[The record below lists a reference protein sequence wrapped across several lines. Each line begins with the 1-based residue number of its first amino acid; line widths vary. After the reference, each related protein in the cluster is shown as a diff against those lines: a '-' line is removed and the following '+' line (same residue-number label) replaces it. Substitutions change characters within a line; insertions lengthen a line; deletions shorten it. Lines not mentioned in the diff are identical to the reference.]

1 MGFLQVHTPEWV
13 RRFVAMG
20 YSDAEPLAAGVEG
33 AIYRLGG
40 GMVAKVWSGRRREL
54 GLMRAYYADVADA
67 GLPFKTPVFLRMEH
81 IDGAV
86 VTFEPELH
94 GQPLQN
100 RVTFKDRELD
110 PAAIDCMLL
119 VLRSLAGVRA
129 TDAMRQ
135 LPVLDEDRPFW
146 DGADDSVGA
155 DDFVGALVAL
165 LERRVA
171 RFGGVLRSHISD
183 FDERYTRLR
192 SGLRGLDRVPPTAIH
207 GDLFGGNVLVDDD
220 ARPLSVLDFGFL
232 ATAGDPRFD
241 AGVSASIMNMYGDHA
256 IAITDALTKR
266 FAAELAYPVQ
276 ALIHY
281 QGAYAIATAN
291 VFTADGSD
299 GHFTWG
305 HAATDTADDERRPGP
320 VAPTGARP
328 PPGPATGIT

>member
-13 RRFVAMG
+13 QRFVQMG
-20 YSDAEPLAAGVEG
+20 YPDAEPLAAGVEG

-54 GLMRAYYADVADA
+54 ELTGAYYADVAAA
-67 GLPFKTPVFLRMEH
+67 GLPFDTPVFLRIEH

-86 VTFEPELH
+86 VTFERELH

-100 RVTFKDRELD
+100 RVTFQDRELD
-110 PAAIDCMLL
+110 PAATDCMLL
-119 VLRSLAGVRA
+119 VLRALTGVAA
-129 TDAMRQ
+129 TDVMRR

-146 DGADDSVGA
+146 DGADTFA
-155 DDFVGALVAL
+155 GALVAL

-171 RFGGVLRSHISD
+171 RFGDVLRRHIPD
-183 FDERYTRLR
+183 FDERYTRLV
-192 SGLRGLDRVPPTAIH
+192 SGLRGLDRVPATVIH
-207 GDLFGGNVLVDDD
+207 GDLFGGNVLVDED

-232 ATAGDPRFD
+232 STAGDPRFD
-241 AGVSASIMNMYGDHA
+241 VGVCASIMNMYGEHA
-256 IAITDALTKR
+256 IAITDALTTR

-276 ALIHY
+276 ALVHY

-299 GHFTWG
+299 GHFTW
-305 HAATDTADDERRPGP
+305 ATQQLTRPMMNT
-320 VAPTGARP
+320 VLDL
-328 PPGPATGIT
+328 